1 MKRMGGANGR
11 QGGVLS
17 GAARSRAAAR
27 SAIRV
32 RSVSV
37 PPKRSKSMATASDGT
52 YELVNRAMAEKDAAV
67 ARMKELAAEL
77 KKAQR
82 ANKALTRQ
90 LAQDGQLPASMATA
104 PSRTPLTIRTS
115 SQADRETVS
124 GVKRGDVLEV
134 QPKAKYRLEYDMIC
148 QTSTPSG
155 SGSWMER

>member
-1 MKRMGGANGR
+1 
-11 QGGVLS
+11 
-17 GAARSRAAAR
+17 
-27 SAIRV
+27 
-32 RSVSV
+32 
-37 PPKRSKSMATASDGT
+37 MATASDGT